1 MAYPYG
7 LGPSDLHERLSA
19 ARITEITDDDETKVE
34 QAAIDTAAE
43 IELYAGKYYAVPLAP
58 FTAGLRMIFLDLWR
72 WRLIFNCKPL
82 WLNTDDK
89 DSEEYAIAQRRK
101 RLESWLVGLSSEKR
115 ETVLPGVTELQPAMP
130 SSGGAWSTGSAPLM
144 TRTSLIKI

>member
-7 LGPSDLHERLSA
+7 LGPSDLHERLPG

-43 IELYAGKYYAVPLAP
+43 IEMYAGKYYAVPLAP

-82 WLNTDDK
+82 WLNTDNK
-89 DSEEYAIAQRRK
+89 ESEEFAIAQRRK

-115 ETVLPGVTELQPAMP
+115 ETVLPGVTELQPAIS